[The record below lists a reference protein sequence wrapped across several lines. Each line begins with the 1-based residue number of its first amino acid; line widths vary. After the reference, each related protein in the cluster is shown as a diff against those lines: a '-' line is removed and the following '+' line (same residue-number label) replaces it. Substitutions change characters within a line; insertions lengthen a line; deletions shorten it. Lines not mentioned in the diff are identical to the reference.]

1 MDLISAARRTG
12 RALWQEVISMAFPII
27 PHTQAVYAMSPH
39 HSPAARCVSGA
50 TLDCFGGQI
59 ASPVTS

>member
-12 RALWQEVISMAFPII
+12 RALRQEVIKMALLTI
-27 PHTQAVYAMSPH
+27 PPTQVVYAMSPH